1 MDYLTTDT
9 ELKAVADAIRAQTGS
24 SQPIVYPTGFV
35 SEIGSIDSGTEYES
49 ADDKQY

>member
-24 SQPIVYPTGFV
+24 SEPITYPTGFTAQIA
-35 SEIGSIDSGTEYES
+35 SIGTYE
-49 ADDKQY
+49 DGDTKRY

>member
-9 ELKAVADAIRAQTGS
+9 ELKAVADAIRAQTGG
-24 SQPIVYPTGFV
+24 SQPITYPSGFV
-35 SEIGSIDSGTEYES
+35 TEIASIDGGEYES

>member
-24 SQPIVYPTGFV
+24 SQPIEYPDGYV
-35 SEIGSIDSGTEYES
+35 SEIGQISGAEYES
-49 ADDKQY
+49 ADSIRY